1 MTWWRLLLGVAAGLV
16 LVYGVLLALLWR
28 YARAHPET
36 VGLRDAL
43 RLLPDLL
50 RLLRRLL
57 ADGTL
62 PTGVRVRVALLVAYL
77 AMPFDLVPDVV
88 PVIGYADDDGDGEE
102 ELRSPESGRAGAGSA
117 PAHPHEPEAGDPE
130 DDGDHGRGERHRLE
144 ALDVHRAGS
153 DADQRR
159 DVVHPGG
166 ALVHLVLHPERDDQE
181 LHHEQ
186 RPDQ

>member
-36 VGLRDAL
+36 VRLRDAL

-88 PVIGYADDDGDGEE
+88 PVIGYADDAVVVALV
-102 ELRSPESGRAGAGSA
+102 LRSVVRRAGTDALRRHWPGT
-117 PAHPHEPEAGDPE
+117 PEG
-130 DDGDHGRGERHRLE
+130 L
-144 ALDVHRAGS
+144 
-153 DADQRR
+153 
-159 DVVHPGG
+159 
-166 ALVHLVLHPERDDQE
+166 ALVLRLAGVP
-181 LHHEQ
+181 
-186 RPDQ
+186 